1 MRHTTISLSLMLA
14 LGASAP
20 AFAQAQTVQTPA
32 FATSVAIPQSQF
44 DRFTPN
50 PSKSV
55 RLDYT
60 IWDEMLKEMVYYTG
74 PSLRQRA
81 SRPAAVVGTRRVFGH
96 TSPYRLEGNRVV
108 FESIGFEFKQII
120 DDYVSDLEAI
130 GNQVGIA
137 SLPRNEQLAYWLNL
151 HNSLVVRAIASDY
164 PMRDP
169 SLEKDDSGRAFHDIS
184 HVTIDGVSLSLR
196 NIREDIVYK
205 NWNEPLIIYG
215 FFHGDIGSPSIQR
228 KAYTGE
234 NVRETLRFS
243 GDEFANSLRGVMV
256 YGKTAHISRHYE
268 DAAPYFFPNFNTD
281 VRAHMVSLANE
292 DVKSQLEKATNPFKV
307 AKYET
312 AIADLTKGEA
322 NRRPLS
328 QVETSNELG
337 TFGPPGVLQ
346 RALVEQSEKFR
357 RIRKRGMFGTVT
369 IEDIQTV
376 DPADFG
382 TSSGPSTI
390 QIGPLAGQSPVSE
403 TEPET
408 DE

>member
-1 MRHTTISLSLMLA
+1 MRHSTLTLSLILA

-20 AFAQAQTVQTPA
+20 VFAQAQTIQTPA
-32 FATSVAIPQSQF
+32 FSSSLAVTASQF
-44 DRFTPN
+44 DRLVPS

-81 SRPAAVVGTRRVFGH
+81 SRPAPIVGSRHVYGH
-96 TSPYRLEGNRVV
+96 TSPYRLEGNKVI
-108 FESIGFEFKQII
+108 FEEIGPEFKQII
-120 DDYVSDLEAI
+120 DDYVSDLEVI
-130 GNQVGIA
+130 GNDVGIT

-151 HNSLVVRAIASDY
+151 HNALVVQAIAADY
-164 PMRDP
+164 PMGDP
-169 SLEKDDSGRAFHDIS
+169 SRITDSSGRAFHDI
-184 HVTIDGVSLSLR
+184 HRVTINGVPLSLR
-196 NIREDIVYK
+196 NIRQDVVYK
-205 NWNEPLIIYG
+205 NWADPTVIYG
-215 FFHGDIGSPSIQR
+215 FFHGDLGSPSLQR
-228 KAYTGE
+228 KAYTGN

-268 DAAPYFFPNFNTD
+268 DAAPYLFPDFNAD
-281 VRAHMVSLANE
+281 VRRHMLGLANE
-292 DVKSQLEKATNPFKV
+292 NVKGQLEKAVNPFKV

-312 AIADLTKGEA
+312 AIADLTKGDA
-322 NRRPLS
+322 GRGPLS

-337 TFGPPGVLQ
+337 TFGVPGVLA
-346 RALVEQSEKFR
+346 RAMSEQSEKFR
-357 RIRKRGMFGTVT
+357 RIRKRGMFGSVT

-376 DPADFG
+376 NDADFG
-382 TSSGPSTI
+382 KPSGPSSI
-390 QIGPLAGQSPVSE
+390 QIGPLADQTPAA
-403 TEPET
+403 ET